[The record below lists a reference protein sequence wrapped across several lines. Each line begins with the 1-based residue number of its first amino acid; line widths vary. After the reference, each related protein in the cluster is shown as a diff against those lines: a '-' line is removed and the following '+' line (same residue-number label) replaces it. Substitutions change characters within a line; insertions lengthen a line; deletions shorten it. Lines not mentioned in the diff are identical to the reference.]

1 MGQEKPSANRK
12 ENNTGNASGNHQYQF
27 ESPRKLSE
35 MKKAETNKYFFLTKP
50 FRNFARQHQ
59 RK

>member
-35 MKKAETNKYFFLTKP
+35 MKKAESSKDFFLTKP
-50 FRNFARQHQ
+50 FQNFAKQHQ

>member
-12 ENNTGNASGNHQYQF
+12 ENNTGNACGNHQYQF

-35 MKKAETNKYFFLTKP
+35 MKKAETNKDFF
-50 FRNFARQHQ
+50 
-59 RK
+59 